1 MSNINV
7 NTSELGI
14 NLDAMVG
21 SAIASAVQV
30 SIMNSL
36 AVVKD
41 EWQRRVQQ
49 KLNSTRPLYLMGLN
63 FDSVVY
69 PY

>member
-69 PY
+69 P